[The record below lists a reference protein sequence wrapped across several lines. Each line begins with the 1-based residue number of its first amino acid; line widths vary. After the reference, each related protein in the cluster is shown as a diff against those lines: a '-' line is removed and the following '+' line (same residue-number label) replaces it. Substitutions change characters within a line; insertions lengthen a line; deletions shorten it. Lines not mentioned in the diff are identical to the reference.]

1 MSLTLPSEVSWV
13 LNLLGY
19 NWPGADEDK
28 LHECAQVWRNFA
40 ESVNQAQ
47 EQGSLAANQVVSA
60 NNGDAIE
67 GFTKEWGSYGGGGAG
82 GSSGDH
88 YLRDAAMAA
97 EVIADAF
104 DAAAIAVL
112 AGKIAVIVQLVMLAA
127 EIIAAQAAAPF
138 TFGAS
143 ELAAAGATQ
152 ATRLIVRQIL
162 DKIKREVMQA
172 ATKAMEHA
180 TMDAIKKLAKKAI
193 SKETRKVVTDYAKQ
207 QIKETVKDTVKEKVV
222 DAAKTKAKEAATEMG
237 QNIAEQ
243 GIETHFGERD
253 GIKLDETADIAKEKA
268 SDYVKGVKKGAEEL
282 TDPSTYAK
290 HAANDLTSRGVDAA
304 QKGVDSKT
312 GNYASNHQGA
322 TDGVKGAIKEKAG
335 KSIED
340 VFG

>member
-1 MSLTLPSEVSWV
+1 M

-19 NWPGADEDK
+19 DWPGADEDK
-28 LHECAQVWRNFA
+28 LHECAQIWRNFA
-40 ESVNQAQ
+40 ESVNQTQ

-60 NNGDAIE
+60 NAGDAVE
-67 GFTKEWGSYGGGGAG
+67 GFTKEWGAFGGGGAG

-88 YLRDAAMAA
+88 YLRDAAEAA
-97 EVIADAF
+97 EVIAVAF
-104 DAAAIAVL
+104 DAAAIAVV

-143 ELAAAGATQ
+143 EIAAAGATQ

-162 DKIKREVMQA
+162 DKIKHEVMQA

-207 QIKETVKDTVKEKVV
+207 QVKETVKETVKEKVV
-222 DAAKTKAKEAATEMG
+222 DAAKEKAKEAGKEMG
-237 QNIAEQ
+237 QNIAQ
-243 GIETHFGERD
+243 QTIETHFGERD
-253 GIKLDETADIAKEKA
+253 GIKLDETAGIAKDKA
-268 SDYVKGVKKGAEEL
+268 DEYVKGVKEGADDLTNPNTYIDHARKDL
-282 TDPSTYAK
+282 TD
-290 HAANDLTSRGVDAA
+290 RGLNEA
-304 QKGVDSKT
+304 QKQADAHT
-312 GNYASNHQGA
+312 GGAATRHQGA
-322 TDGVKGAIKEKAG
+322 TDAVKEKVKG
-335 KSIED
+335 SVED